1 MLRKVAQIKIWKNA
15 TQKGQSDVVHSKLS
29 WPSSPPLHPPAKSFK
44 TFISETRESLWACDG
59 DSEQGRK
66 GPWEGVLVGVM
77 TSHGFLSW
85 IFCFTFETLNK
96 SSPLCCPS
104 AVLEWGREILTLT
117 LVYHA
122 LANETEHNFLSLLKP
137 QSSHLQHRLPR
148 PPWLALQGF
157 VEDQMSKWANSWVLS
172 NVLYD
177 GRWTCEALGD
187 AFSLYPV
194 LQGLPEMSSCWQG
207 RWGVLI
213 TAYLL
218 SPGTVTASSGDTCR
232 CSSSKVNSRGQ
243 PVLNNDAILQAPE
256 SSKDAVARD
265 YDKMHVESTNIG
277 IWENSSGL
285 LFGFALYI
293 SLKLLF
299 WKEHTHLVKKN

>member
-1 MLRKVAQIKIWKNA
+1 
-15 TQKGQSDVVHSKLS
+15 
-29 WPSSPPLHPPAKSFK
+29 
-44 TFISETRESLWACDG
+44 
-59 DSEQGRK
+59 
-66 GPWEGVLVGVM
+66 
-77 TSHGFLSW
+77 
-85 IFCFTFETLNK
+85 
-96 SSPLCCPS
+96 
-104 AVLEWGREILTLT
+104 
-117 LVYHA
+117 
-122 LANETEHNFLSLLKP
+122 
-137 QSSHLQHRLPR
+137 
-148 PPWLALQGF
+148 
-157 VEDQMSKWANSWVLS
+157 MSKWANSWVLS
-172 NVLYD
+172 NVIYD

-194 LQGLPEMSSCWQG
+194 LQGLPEMLSCWQW
-207 RWGVLI
+207 RWGILI

-232 CSSSKVNSRGQ
+232 CSLSKVNSRGQ

>member
-1 MLRKVAQIKIWKNA
+1 MGLWWRLGARQEGTMRRSPGW
-15 TQKGQSDVVHSKLS
+15 SDDKS
-29 WPSSPPLHPPAKSFK
+29 WL
-44 TFISETRESLWACDG
+44 FILN
-59 DSEQGRK
+59 
-66 GPWEGVLVGVM
+66 
-77 TSHGFLSW
+77 
-85 IFCFTFETLNK
+85 FCLTFETLNK

-122 LANETEHNFLSLLKP
+122 LANETERNFLSLLKP

-172 NVLYD
+172 NVIYD

-207 RWGVLI
+207 RWGILI

-232 CSSSKVNSRGQ
+232 CLSSKVNSRGQ

-299 WKEHTHLVKKN
+299 WKEHTHLVKKKIRMVQEFTKNSL